1 MQDSHRQDQQ
11 SEKHRHD
18 YRRHDPVGQAELGH
32 GRSLLFGGSVSL
44 PSVTG
49 RCRAKDGD
57 AQSYAGTAAIASG
70 KSAKCPSRTVQHH
83 REKEMAIRAEREA
96 IGRLWLD

>member
-1 MQDSHRQDQQ
+1 MQDSRCQDQQ

-18 YRRHDPVGQAELGH
+18 YRRHDPVGQAELKH

-49 RCRAKDGD
+49 GCRAKDGD
-57 AQSYAGTAAIASG
+57 PQIVRRHGRDSQRQIRQMTVKDISAS
-70 KSAKCPSRTVQHH
+70 S
-83 REKEMAIRAEREA
+83 EEMTIRGEREA
-96 IGRLWLD
+96 VGRLYLD